1 MNRFFDYIYAPY
13 KWLVYVPV
21 LASSTTVCGIF
32 AVILATVGLGK
43 PADFMGVIWA
53 RLNAW
58 ATPMRVRVSGRKN
71 VDSEQSYV
79 VVSNHQSYFDIF
91 VLYGYLGIPF
101 RWVMKIELRKVPFL
115 GMACEKIGHIFI
127 DRSTPQRAIDT
138 INEARDR
145 ITGGVSVLFF
155 PEGTR
160 RGLKP
165 VGFFKK
171 GAFRFALEMNI
182 PLLPVT
188 VKNTGAIQPP
198 KTLELHP
205 GTAELIIHEPISVE
219 GYSTDTM
226 QQLMDH
232 AREVIGSEIGLLE
245 EQPEKKEKSSSA
257 S

>member
-1 MNRFFDYIYAPY
+1 MNKFFDYIYAPY
-13 KWLVYVPV
+13 KWLIYVPV
-21 LASSTTVCGIF
+21 LASTTTVLGIF
-32 AVILATVGLGK
+32 AVVLGTIGLGK
-43 PADFMGVIWA
+43 PADLMGVIWA
-53 RLNAW
+53 RVNAW
-58 ATPMRVRVSGRKN
+58 ATPMRVRVSGREQ
-71 VDSEQSYV
+71 VDPNQSYV
-79 VVSNHQSYFDIF
+79 VVSNHQSYYDIF

-101 RWVMKIELRKVPFL
+101 RWVMKIELRKIPFL
-115 GMACEKIGHIFI
+115 GIACEKIGHIFI

-165 VGFFKK
+165 MGFFKK
-171 GAFRFALEMNI
+171 GAFRFALDMNL

-205 GTAELIIHEPISVE
+205 GTAELIIHEPIPLD
-219 GYSTDTM
+219 GYNTENM
-226 QQLMDH
+226 QQLMDR
-232 AREVIGSEIGLLE
+232 AREVMGAEIGLLE
-245 EQPEKKEKSSSA
+245 EKPEEKETSSS
-257 S
+257 SS